1 MQGSGFEKLLTTWIN
16 EFWNDHTTEQV
27 ITNWRRKRRE
37 GNGNVCKSLQD
48 IIDDSKIASKSYRMA
63 LDRFKK
69 WLEFENR
76 KYERSWFDYL
86 IVMVFLNTQIRL
98 DKWIKFKK
106 LRRRM
111 REECLRKKR
120 VKRDRGEGNSSSCK
134 AFKRGVCY
142 LVTWVPIEPCNWIY
156 GWR

>member
-1 MQGSGFEKLLTTWIN
+1 MRGSGFEKLLTIWIN

-27 ITNWRRKRRE
+27 ITNRRRKRRE

-98 DKWIKFKK
+98 EKWIKFKK

-120 VKRDRGEGNSSSCK
+120 VKRDRGEGNSSSFK

-156 GWR
+156 GWS